1 MAFWKRVN
9 NQKTSF
15 GPTTDAA
22 VRTIVEPAVAPES
35 FVPTLYPYYEIADL
49 VQGTEAWLV
58 WRRRVIGA
66 SDAPVIMK
74 ENRWTTSQ
82 YLMDEK
88 LGIKQ
93 GFGGNAATR
102 EGHRLEG
109 EARRLLAKKCDVQLE
124 PTIIQDGKIPYLAA
138 SLDAINKAHT
148 RVFEIKCGEKSYSLA
163 ASRNEIPIY
172 YMAQL
177 QHILMISQ
185 LEMITYA
192 AYRPYEPLVIIEVGR
207 NEAYIRRMREAE
219 EDFGALLVAK
229 GHELQGEYRGRQISR

>member
-1 MAFWKRVN
+1 MAFWKKLN
-9 NQKTSF
+9 TEKPF
-15 GPTTDAA
+15 IKPAA
-22 VRTIVEPAVAPES
+22 KPVVQTIVEPVAAPES
-35 FVPTLYPYYEIADL
+35 FLPTLYPYYEIADL
-49 VQGTEAWLV
+49 VQGTEAWRQ

-102 EGHRLEG
+102 EGHRLE
-109 EARRLLAKKCDVQLE
+109 EDARRLLTKQYNAQLE
-124 PTIIQDGKIPYLAA
+124 PTIIQDGRIPYLAA
-138 SLDAINKAHT
+138 SLDAINRAHT
-148 RVFEIKCGEKSYSLA
+148 RVFEIKCGEKSYLLA

-185 LEMITYA
+185 LEMITYV
-192 AYRPYEPLVIIEVGR
+192 AYRPYQPLVIIEVGR
-207 NEAYIRRMREAE
+207 DNAYIRRMREAE

-229 GHELQGEYRGRQISR
+229 GHELQAEYRGRQISR

>member
-1 MAFWKRVN
+1 MAFWKKLN
-9 NQKTSF
+9 TEKSSIE
-15 GPTTDAA
+15 PAA
-22 VRTIVEPAVAPES
+22 APVVRTIVEPAVALES

-74 ENRWTTSQ
+74 ENRWTTSH

-109 EARRLLAKKCDVQLE
+109 Q
-124 PTIIQDGKIPYLAA
+124 
-138 SLDAINKAHT
+138 
-148 RVFEIKCGEKSYSLA
+148 
-163 ASRNEIPIY
+163 
-172 YMAQL
+172 
-177 QHILMISQ
+177 
-185 LEMITYA
+185 EM
-192 AYRPYEPLVIIEVGR
+192 
-207 NEAYIRRMREAE
+207 
-219 EDFGALLVAK
+219 
-229 GHELQGEYRGRQISR
+229 